1 MYVRLTIGERLKD
14 LRVERR
20 LTLEQLAE
28 LTQLSKSALGKY
40 ENDDYKDISPFAITT
55 LAKLY
60 GVSTDYL
67 LGVSENKNHPNT
79 ALDELHL
86 SDDMIDILKSGR
98 LNHRLLCEL
107 VTHKAFERLLVD
119 VEIYVDR
126 IADMRIAD
134 TNAVL
139 DAVRQEVIRQHHPG
153 ENDLYM
159 RTLEL
164 AQINE
169 GEYFGHVLSE
179 DISVILRDIRNDHRR
194 DSTTADNASPAA
206 EVQQQLQAALH
217 FEGSE
222 DERKARV
229 YLAQLGI
236 PYDALTDV
244 EFVTLIGI
252 LKKSKKLKSPYS
264 QRGKLKK
271 KRKK

>member
-1 MYVRLTIGERLKD
+1 MYSKLTIAERLKD

-28 LTQLSKSALGKY
+28 ETGLSKSALGKY
-40 ENDDYKDISPFAITT
+40 EADDYKDISPFAITT

-67 LGVSENKNHPNT
+67 LGVSESKNHPNT
-79 ALDELHL
+79 ALYELRL
-86 SDDMIDILKSGR
+86 SDDMMDILISSR
-98 LNHRLLCEL
+98 LNNRLLCEL
-107 VTHKAFERLLVD
+107 VTHKNFEQFLVD
-119 VEIYVDR
+119 AEICVDR

-139 DAVRQEVIRQHHPG
+139 DAVRQEVIRQHNPG
-153 ENDLYM
+153 ENDLYV

-164 AQINE
+164 AQIND

-179 DISVILRDIRNDHRR
+179 DITSILRDIRNAHRK
-194 DSTTADNASPAA
+194 DSTTADETSPAA
-206 EVQQQLQAALH
+206 EIQQQLQAALH

-236 PYDALTDV
+236 PYDDLTDD

-252 LKKSKKLKSPYS
+252 LKKSKKLKSPYN
-264 QRGKLKK
+264 QRGKQKK
-271 KRKK
+271 KIRK

>member
-119 VEIYVDR
+119 AEIYVDR

>member
-1 MYVRLTIGERLKD
+1 MYVKLTIGERMKD

-28 LTQLSKSALGKY
+28 LTQLSKSALGSY
-40 ENDDYKDISPFAITT
+40 EGDDYKDISPFAITT
-55 LAKLY
+55 LAQFY

-86 SDDMIDILKSGR
+86 SDDMVDILKSGK

-107 VTHKAFERLLVD
+107 VTHKNFERLLVD
-119 VEIYVDR
+119 AEIYVDR
-126 IADMRIAD
+126 IVDMRIAD

-139 DAVRQEVIRQHHPG
+139 DAVRQAVIRQHNPG
-153 ENDLYM
+153 ENDKYL

-169 GEYFGHVLSE
+169 GEYFSHVVSE
-179 DISVILRDIRNDHRR
+179 DISRILRDIRNAHRK
-194 DSTTADNASPAA
+194 DSTTADELSSAT
-206 EVQQQLQAALH
+206 EIRQHLQAALY

-222 DERKARV
+222 DERKARD

-236 PYDALTDV
+236 PYDDLTDD

-264 QRGKLKK
+264 QRGKQKK

>member
-1 MYVRLTIGERLKD
+1 MYVKLTIGERMKD
-14 LRVERR
+14 LRVVRR

-28 LTQLSKSALGKY
+28 LTQLSKSALGSY
-40 ENDDYKDISPFAITT
+40 EGDDYKDISPFAITT
-55 LAKLY
+55 LAQFY

-107 VTHKAFERLLVD
+107 VAHKGFERFLVD
-119 VEIYVDR
+119 AEIYVDR

-139 DAVRQEVIRQHHPG
+139 DAVRQEVIRQHNPG
-153 ENDLYM
+153 ENDLHL

-169 GEYFGHVLSE
+169 GEYFGHVVSE
-179 DISVILRDIRNDHRR
+179 DISGILRDIRNDHRK
-194 DSTTADNASPAA
+194 DSTTADEASPAA
-206 EVQQQLQAALH
+206 EIQQQLQAALH

-236 PYDALTDV
+236 PYDDLTDA
-244 EFVTLIGI
+244 EFVTLIGV

-264 QRGKLKK
+264 QRGKQKK